1 MVLHTLLM
9 VAAVTPPTADA
20 RGDVAAEVERA
31 VMAVQSAFNKGD
43 ADAVRKLLTED
54 HVALLSYAHFSN
66 AADQLK
72 VLSDFQFSEY
82 KIDDLKVKPLTGDV
96 AQVTYRATIKGTYAG
111 TAVPSPV
118 DVGQVWVK
126 RDGKWLQA
134 SYQETPRESK

>member
-9 VAAVTPPTADA
+9 VAAGTLPAADA
-20 RGDVAAEVERA
+20 KGDVAAEVERA
-31 VMAVQSAFNKGD
+31 VRAVQTAFNKGD
-43 ADAVRKLLTED
+43 VEAVRKLLTED
-54 HVALLSYAHFSN
+54 HVALLTYAHFSN

-72 VLSDFQFSEY
+72 VLADFKFSKY

-96 AQVTYRATIKGTYAG
+96 AQVIYRATITGSYAG
-111 TAVPSPV
+111 KVVPSPV
-118 DVGQVWVK
+118 HVGEVWVK